1 MIENV
6 NIALF
11 GERLHGFELQMMS
24 THMGDMYLWLV
35 ILVVVVVIAVVV
47 PLALL
52 TYPRKAYSGAG
63 STQPKTVSS
72 VSIPTNAIVPA
83 ATQTKE
89 QVSRVDELAKALEL
103 VRPTLNDD
111 ERRVLGE
118 IVKAGGQVLQS
129 DLPEKSDF
137 SKATVS
143 KVVKSLETMG
153 IVTREKHKWT
163 YWVRISDKLIS
174 RSMNA

>member
-1 MIENV
+1 
-6 NIALF
+6 
-11 GERLHGFELQMMS
+11 MMQS
-24 THMGDMYLWLV
+24 HMGDAYFWLV
-35 ILVVVVVIAVVV
+35 ILVVVVIIAVVAPV
-47 PLALL
+47 VLL
-52 TYPRKAYSGAG
+52 TYPTRRAHPVVPSPQTAPMPLAPL
-63 STQPKTVSS
+63 SDDAPAPSPAPKSEGT
-72 VSIPTNAIVPA
+72 
-83 ATQTKE
+83 
-89 QVSRVDELAKALEL
+89 SRTEDLAKALEL
-103 VRPTLNDD
+103 VRPTLNND

-163 YWVRISDKLIS
+163 YWVTISDKLIS
-174 RSMNA
+174 RSKNA

>member
-1 MIENV
+1 
-6 NIALF
+6 
-11 GERLHGFELQMMS
+11 
-24 THMGDMYLWLV
+24 MGDMYFWLA
-35 ILVVVVVIAVVV
+35 ILVAAVIAATVV
-47 PLALL
+47 PLVLL
-52 TYPRKAYSGAG
+52 TYPRRTYPDAESPR
-63 STQPKTVSS
+63 STLASSASMPASAFAPATTQKNGQVPKT
-72 VSIPTNAIVPA
+72 
-83 ATQTKE
+83 
-89 QVSRVDELAKALEL
+89 DELAKALEL
-103 VRPTLNDD
+103 VRPTLNND

-153 IVTREKHKWT
+153 IVIREKHKWT

-174 RSMNA
+174 RSTNA